1 MDGGAGDKNAMNN
14 EHKCESDF
22 ILHAANM
29 YRDSKTTVEWKYD
42 EGENAQRLKNNNNN
56 KVNGMGWEEE
66 EEMSR
71 STIHSLVGI

>member
-29 YRDSKTTVEWKYD
+29 YRDSKTTVEV
-42 EGENAQRLKNNNNN
+42 E
-56 KVNGMGWEEE
+56 
-66 EEMSR
+66 
-71 STIHSLVGI
+71 I